1 MNGVHDVA
9 FKPDMPVFTGAELAL
24 ADTLVLII
32 DVLMLHGI
40 MKSDAVASVFG
51 YLEERYRESN
61 LSSSSAMAQ
70 YLRQHLTHQPGEAS
84 THEYLRM
91 LLNESTKGS
100 A

>member
-1 MNGVHDVA
+1 VA
-9 FKPDMPVFTGAELAL
+9 FEPDMPVFTGAELAL

-40 MKSDAVASVFG
+40 MKSDAIDSVFG
-51 YLEERYRESN
+51 YMEERYREN
-61 LSSSSAMAQ
+61 KLSSSSAMAH
-70 YLRQHLTHQPGEAS
+70 YLRQHLTHQHEPGARD
-84 THEYLRM
+84 HLRV